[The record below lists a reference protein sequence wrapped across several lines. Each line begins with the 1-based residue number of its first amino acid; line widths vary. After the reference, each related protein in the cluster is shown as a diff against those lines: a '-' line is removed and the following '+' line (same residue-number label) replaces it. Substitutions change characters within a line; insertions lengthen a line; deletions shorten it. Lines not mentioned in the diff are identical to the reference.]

1 MSDRDLKESWK
12 AAGYSMEEMW
22 FFRYN
27 QELIERLREKKAT
40 QQATRPKL
48 TLIQGG
54 QSGSSEKEVPKE
66 IPTQA
71 PPLRK
76 AA

>member
-1 MSDRDLKESWK
+1 MSDRDLKDAWK

-27 QELIERLREKKAT
+27 QELIERLKEKKSAFG
-40 QQATRPKL
+40 RPQL
-48 TLIQGG
+48 RLIQGG
-54 QSGSSEKEVPKE
+54 AEGANAPVREESSVPVK
-66 IPTQA
+66 
-71 PPLRK
+71 K